1 VSDAAVTSRT
11 HAAASYSRALVVG
24 SYAAL
29 GALLLWPRLAGLR
42 NGYTSDEIVTLRDY
56 VREGPREILAGA
68 YIPNNHELYSLIG
81 WAMTSVLGES
91 AVALRLASIVP
102 FVVGVI
108 LVTAW
113 LHVRLGPLSGALF
126 LFFATVSPL
135 LIDITRHA
143 RGYGLAFLAMS
154 VMTLA
159 ALEAV
164 HTPRTRSVVGFC
176 VAGVVGAWTLPHFG
190 IAFATM
196 GAVLLVHRA
205 LRWRVA
211 IGLSASFVA
220 ILAWFWPHL
229 DDLALN
235 SRQEYG
241 RRIEG
246 AWVVI
251 APIDQILVPA
261 LGWIDETLVVSGI
274 GSLLL
279 TAAIVLL
286 LVSSPLLRRRDDALI
301 LCGGVIT
308 TVTIVW
314 VTGTYAVPRFF
325 SFLLVPLLMLFA
337 SGIAVTF
344 ERVAANRRVGVRSVV
359 AVLLVGVVVL
369 LAAPNMWR
377 MATLPRDAARDV
389 ATAIREHASRSAPVL
404 AYVPYPHDIE
414 FFLGRRV
421 QLVRTPGEL
430 ESMCSHEEEVVF
442 VSHLWLLPPVDVPC
456 TARAGTRHFT
466 FRQYART
473 GRIDV
478 WFIPPKQT

>member
-1 VSDAAVTSRT
+1 VSDAAVTSRS
-11 HAAASYSRALVVG
+11 HAAASYSRALVAG
-24 SYAAL
+24 SYTAF
-29 GALLLWPRLAGLR
+29 GALLLWPRLAGLP
-42 NGYTSDEIVTLRDY
+42 NGLTSDEIVTLRDY
-56 VREGPREILAGA
+56 IRAGPDKILAGV
-68 YIPNNHELYSLIG
+68 YIPNNHELFSLLG
-81 WAMTSVLGES
+81 WALTSEFGES
-91 AVALRLASIVP
+91 GTALRLASIVP
-102 FVVGVI
+102 FVFGVI

-113 LHVRLGPLSGALF
+113 LHRRLGPLSGVLF
-126 LFFATVSPL
+126 LFFAAVSPL
-135 LIDITRHA
+135 LDDITRHA
-143 RGYGLAFLAMS
+143 RGYGLVFLAMS

-164 HTPRTRSVVGFC
+164 RTPRTWSVAAFC
-176 VAGVVGAWTLPHFG
+176 VAGVVGTSTLPHFG
-190 IAFATM
+190 IAFATT
-196 GAVLLVHRA
+196 GAVLLVQRA

-211 IGLSASFVA
+211 IGLSVSFVA

-279 TAAIVLL
+279 TAAIMLL
-286 LVSSPLLRRRDDALI
+286 LVSSPLLRKRDDELI
-301 LCGGVIT
+301 LCGGVIA
-308 TVTIVW
+308 TVLTVW
-314 VTGTYAVPRFF
+314 FTHTYAVPRFF
-325 SFLLVPLLMLFA
+325 SFLLVPLLMLLA
-337 SGIAVTF
+337 SGVAVTF
-344 ERVAANRRVGVRSVV
+344 ERLAAQRRVGVRSVV

-389 ATAIREHASRSAPVL
+389 AAAIQEHTSRSTPVF

-421 QLVRTPGEL
+421 QLIRSPEEL
-430 ESMCSHEEEVVF
+430 EAVCSARETTVF

-456 TARAGTRHFT
+456 TARAGTRHYT
-466 FRQYART
+466 FRQYARM